1 MIVRRFLL
9 WTRMASAAE
18 RAEGASALARA
29 YLYSPLSHEDRREA
43 DTALTALLDD
53 PSPLVRRALADAFGG
68 ALDAPRHIVVALAN
82 DQSDVASIVLAR
94 SPVLSDADLIDCAAI
109 GDEVAQT
116 AVAIRPGLS
125 AGVAAALA
133 EVAGLDALI
142 ALADNA
148 GAEIPEFSVLRMIE
162 RHGTDGRLR
171 EALGNRRDLPV
182 GARQALMVALAQSLS
197 HFASGTGWLTSE
209 RSERVTREARE
220 RATVSLATTDRE
232 AAEALAEHLRDS
244 GQLTPALLLRA
255 LLSGA
260 MPFVEAAFA
269 DLADQSPTRVAGLLG
284 DPRGAGFLAL
294 YRKASLPPSLMPAFR
309 AAFEARRLDLDPLA
323 DAEEPRLSRPVIAYV
338 IAMCERLPLAESAR
352 LVALLRRYEAEAAR
366 EEARLLAER
375 MADQAALETLLEI
388 DPEGRLLHDDA
399 DNDDADAL
407 QPPALGEP
415 EEAGD
420 GNLDAAFAEEV
431 ATRKGERLMVA

>member
-309 AAFEARRLDLDPLA
+309 AAFEAGASTSTRSPMPRSRACRGRSSPMSSPCASAFLWPNPRGSSPCCAATRRRPRARKPGCLPSA
-323 DAEEPRLSRPVIAYV
+323 WPIRRRWKRCWKSIPKDACCTTMPTMMTRMPCSPRLWESPRKPVTAILTPPSP
-338 IAMCERLPLAESAR
+338 RRWQHAR
-352 LVALLRRYEAEAAR
+352 AN
-366 EEARLLAER
+366 
-375 MADQAALETLLEI
+375 
-388 DPEGRLLHDDA
+388 G
-399 DNDDADAL
+399 
-407 QPPALGEP
+407 
-415 EEAGD
+415 
-420 GNLDAAFAEEV
+420 
-431 ATRKGERLMVA
+431 